1 MKQTSQE
8 NAFYTIYS
16 GDLDQLSEVAT
27 EFCMGE
33 YGDKCEFYE
42 VAIQR
47 THPDDHVWTVHE
59 FPSFDSRAVRAINH
73 HLKARRDV
81 VKLEFGSEERPNIEV
96 QICKARNS
104 NVLARYLSQEERE
117 GLEED
122 ELVVLSINRSE
133 LEDEAKRFI
142 EQVEELGNEEENKE

>member
-1 MKQTSQE
+1 MKQSSKE
-8 NAFYTIYS
+8 NAFYTVYD
-16 GDLDQLSEVAT
+16 GGLEKLSDVAT
-27 EFCMGE
+27 EFCLGE

-47 THPDDHVWTVHE
+47 THPDDHVWKVHE
-59 FPSFDSRAVRAINH
+59 FPSFDSRAVRAIKN

-81 VKLEFGSEERPNIEV
+81 VKLEFGSKERPNMEV

-117 GLEED
+117 GLDEED
-122 ELVVLSINRSE
+122 LVVLAVNHE
-133 LEDEAKRFI
+133 DLEDEAKRFI
-142 EQVEELGNEEENKE
+142 KEIDELED